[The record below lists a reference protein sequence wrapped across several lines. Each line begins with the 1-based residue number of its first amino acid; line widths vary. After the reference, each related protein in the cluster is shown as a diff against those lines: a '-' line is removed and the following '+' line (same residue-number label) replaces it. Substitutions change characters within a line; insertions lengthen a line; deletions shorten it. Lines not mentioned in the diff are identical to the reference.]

1 MKAFRRLGVWLMLG
15 LCLSLL
21 IIGIAEAADLTL
33 EIRSV
38 DADQFPKVSATV
50 SLVDSL
56 NIPFAKLDPSALTV
70 TEDGK
75 PVDSVQIEPSIDP
88 QQSFAVALLVDADS
102 SMNDAGKLDVTKK
115 ALGTFIDALGPQDTV
130 ALLSYSD
137 QVKVVQGYTSDKTA
151 LKAAVN
157 TLSANGPAAIYDAVG
172 QAAQL
177 QGALPQQR
185 KVLLVL
191 ADGGD
196 TASKQT
202 MDQASAAAQDAHVPI
217 YAVGLGS
224 GVHHD
229 ILDVLAGRTGGQVTY
244 ATSNDQLTPAFQDLA
259 THFRR
264 LYILTYTS
272 KLSADNKPHTLAITV
287 KERVQRLNQQGTWV
301 GHDATVSQ
309 QGTFTAKSNALD
321 FTVSGIKTAT
331 QVSGTTP
338 ITVTLN
344 SGAVTS
350 MQLLVD
356 GQQRASVA
364 SAPYVFPW
372 DTTKETPGIHR
383 VVVRAMSADGSHT
396 DTEFII
402 QVLPPAVPT
411 VAPAPSPAEI
421 APTATPAPAPAQSSS
436 LPYIIGGL
444 ALLAIVGGIVAFLL
458 TRPRPKVPAVSI
470 PQTPPPPARRVM
482 EDKTDLIPVADSNL
496 TAVSG
501 ETVALATPAVR
512 LPKARLVLAE
522 KGAEREI
529 ALTQPDTTVGRDPGN
544 PVVVSDPQASRR
556 HARIFLD
563 NGDFWVED
571 LKSRNGTRVN
581 GEIATRQ
588 KLKSG
593 DQIGVGDSIL
603 TFIPEPN

>member
-1 MKAFRRLGVWLMLG
+1 MKASRRLGVLLLVC
-15 LCLSLL
+15 LCASLL
-21 IIGIAEAADLTL
+21 IVGIAEAADLTL

-50 SLVDSL
+50 SLVDSV
-56 NIPFAKLDPSALTV
+56 NVPYAKLDPSALTV

-75 PVDSVQIEPSIDP
+75 PVDNIQIQSSIDP
-88 QQSFAVALLVDADS
+88 EQSFAVALLVDADS
-102 SMNDAGKLDVTKK
+102 SMNDAGKLDATKK
-115 ALGTFIDALGPQDTV
+115 ALDTFIDALGPQDTV
-130 ALLSYSD
+130 ALLSFSD
-137 QVKVVQGYTSDKTA
+137 QVKVVQGYTTDKNA
-151 LKAAVN
+151 LKSAVG
-157 TLSANGPAAIYDAVG
+157 TLSANGSASIYDAVD
-172 QAAQL
+172 QAASL

-196 TASKQT
+196 TASKQS
-202 MDQASAAAQDAHVPI
+202 MDQASTAAQNAHVPV

-224 GVHHD
+224 GVRHD
-229 ILDVLAGRTGGQVTY
+229 VLDVLAGRTGGQVTY
-244 ATSNDQLTPAFQDLA
+244 ATSNDELTPAFQDLA

-264 LYILTYTS
+264 LYILSYTS

-287 KERVQRLNQQGTWV
+287 KEQVQRLNQQGTWV
-301 GHDATVSQ
+301 GHEATVSQ

-344 SGAVTS
+344 SGTVTG

-356 GQQRASVA
+356 GQERASVA

-372 DTTKETPGIHR
+372 DTAKETPGIHR
-383 VVVRAMSADGSHT
+383 VVVRATSADGSHT
-396 DTEFII
+396 DTEFIV

-421 APTATPAPAPAQSSS
+421 APTPTSAPTSAPASP
-436 LPYIIGGL
+436 LPYVVGGL
-444 ALLAIVGGIVAFLL
+444 VLLAVVGGIAAFLL
-458 TRPRPKVPAVSI
+458 TRRTPAAPAVAV
-470 PQTPPPPARRVM
+470 PVAPVPPVRSVVT
-482 EDKTDLIPVADSNL
+482 DKTDLIPVVDPNL
-496 TAVSG
+496 TAASG
-501 ETVALATPAVR
+501 ETVAVATPAVR
-512 LPKARLVLAE
+512 LPRARLLLAE

-529 ALTQPDTTVGRDPGN
+529 PLTQPDTTVGRDPGN

-556 HARIFLD
+556 HARIFVD
-563 NGDFWVED
+563 DGDFWVED

-593 DQIGVGDSIL
+593 DQIGVGDTIL
-603 TFIPEPN
+603 TFLPDPN